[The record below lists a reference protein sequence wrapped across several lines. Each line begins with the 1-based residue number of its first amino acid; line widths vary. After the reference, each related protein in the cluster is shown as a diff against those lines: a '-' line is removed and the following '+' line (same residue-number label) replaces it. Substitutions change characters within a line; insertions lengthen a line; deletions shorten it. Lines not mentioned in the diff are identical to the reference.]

1 MYDMG
6 YDVADYEAIDP
17 IFGTMADFDE
27 LLTAAKQHH
36 IKIIMDLVVNH
47 TSNQHEWFKEALRDP
62 ESEHRD
68 YYIFK
73 HTEDGQMPNNW
84 RSIFGGSTWEPVPN
98 EPGTYYFNSF
108 SPQQPDLNWENP
120 KLRQVIYKMI
130 NWWLEK
136 GGC

>member
-17 IFGTMADFDE
+17 IFGTMVDFDE
-27 LLTAAKQHH
+27 LLTAAKQRH

-62 ESEHRD
+62 ESEYHD

-73 HTEDGQMPNNW
+73 HTEDGQMPDNW

-108 SPQQPDLNWENP
+108 SPQQPDLNW
-120 KLRQVIYKMI
+120 
-130 NWWLEK
+130 
-136 GGC
+136 

>member
-1 MYDMG
+1 
-6 YDVADYEAIDP
+6 
-17 IFGTMADFDE
+17 
-27 LLTAAKQHH
+27 
-36 IKIIMDLVVNH
+36 
-47 TSNQHEWFKEALRDP
+47 
-62 ESEHRD
+62 
-68 YYIFK
+68 
-73 HTEDGQMPNNW
+73 MPNNW